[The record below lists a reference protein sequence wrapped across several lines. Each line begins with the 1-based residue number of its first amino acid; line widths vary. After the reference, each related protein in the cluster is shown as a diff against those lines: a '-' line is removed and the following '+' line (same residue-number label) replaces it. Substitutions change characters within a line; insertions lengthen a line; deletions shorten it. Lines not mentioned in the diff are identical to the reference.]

1 MKKWSNF
8 LGVDVSKNTLDIHA
22 NEHNKH
28 LKIENNSTGFSTLLK
43 WAKELDIDLKNTLF
57 VMEHTGG
64 YEYKFIQFLQ
74 AKDLDCIRIPGLE
87 IKKSMGI
94 TRGKSDKIDAKRIA
108 TYADE
113 KQKKLTP
120 EKPLNTAIIMLRD
133 LLAYRKK
140 VVRENAGYKT
150 MLKERKHKHPD
161 LKNDFI
167 SKDLETKIKNNQ
179 NNIEKIEKELETF
192 IKQDE
197 ALQINYNLLTSIKGI
212 GQQNALMT
220 IAFTENFTAF
230 PNARA
235 YAVYV
240 GVVPFEHSSGTSLK
254 GRKRI
259 SHIANRELKS
269 ELNQA
274 ARSAIIWNK
283 DMKEYAERIL
293 PHKPYPVVLNNI
305 KFKLILRMFAVVKK
319 QEKYVDKIEIAA

>member
-1 MKKWSNF
+1 
-8 LGVDVSKNTLDIHA
+8 
-22 NEHNKH
+22 
-28 LKIENNSTGFSTLLK
+28 
-43 WAKELDIDLKNTLF
+43 
-57 VMEHTGG
+57 
-64 YEYKFIQFLQ
+64 
-74 AKDLDCIRIPGLE
+74 
-87 IKKSMGI
+87 
-94 TRGKSDKIDAKRIA
+94 
-108 TYADE
+108 
-113 KQKKLTP
+113 
-120 EKPLNTAIIMLRD
+120 PLNTAIIMLRD

-167 SKDLETKIKNNQ
+167 TKELETKIKNNQ
-179 NNIEKIEKELETF
+179 KNIEKIEKELETF

-197 ALQINYNLLTSIKGI
+197 ALQTNYNLLTSIKGI

-259 SHIANRELKS
+259 SHLANRELKS

-319 QEKYVDKIEIAA
+319 QEKYVDKIENAA